1 MKKLYLFLNMFL
13 ILFVVSCNTQIIRNQ
28 VDGNIIQKELTKYV
42 TVSWKLNAKYMTD
55 VPPDIKGKLTK
66 SCNSNKFSL
75 VKISTV
81 DFEKTIGTFRC
92 N

>member
-42 TVSWKLNAKYMTD
+42 TVSWKLNTKYMTD
-55 VPPDIKGKLTK
+55 VPSDIKDKLTK
-66 SCNSNKFSL
+66 SCNSDKFTL
-75 VKISTV
+75 VKISTI
-81 DFEKTIGTFRC
+81 DFEKTTGTFRC